1 MSQQH
6 SEDEGIVLKME
17 QGIIISLPFFLPTA
31 EPWQIADCC
40 SLLPEDSSLD
50 HFGECRNFDIEIL
63 AWAIQNGLSNSCI
76 DRYLKRW
83 SPSDIEEDLSQ
94 TVLRGPADSTF
105 PILFFAVERNDAE
118 LVRLLCRAGA
128 NPEQTTQRP
137 SLPLL
142 AYCVISAEYELTDSN
157 DCLSALLA
165 MGTSPYD
172 IPQDMWVNYVDT
184 PKKSSYKAEQ
194 MTKLHAWCTSDVREA
209 LCRNFNLLQRYW
221 CEVASLLPQKT
232 PRQKQI
238 AAAFD
243 LAPLFEIPYQIIS
256 QPLAATLVQEWLTSH
271 ALHHVDTPLVLLF
284 TGPSGHGK
292 TELATRMGQL
302 LSVPL
307 LKIDCTQ
314 LTYESDLFGARAP
327 YQGWKA
333 GSQLNNF
340 LSNHSGETAVVFLDE
355 FEKTTG
361 DIHQS
366 LLLILDEGFY
376 KDRRTHDQKLLDCSK
391 IIWVLASNLG
401 DEIIQERWNDNG
413 AGTADHYQS
422 IADSTDV
429 LQHKLERSFHAN
441 LGAPLTGR
449 LSAIIPFFP
458 FSAEEQAVMAYK
470 FMRKLFNETRKSI
483 NISEDHLARHLYLRF
498 HDDGQ
503 IASFLAEKY
512 YFPELGARSL
522 AKAVSTQ
529 VCHKLTTAFLEQGEE
544 ITDEANEEA
553 WAVFDVRIEELRGG
567 FRELTVKANGTI
579 DVRKRPMMQCVYPF
593 GFYDGGCADGRG

>member
-1 MSQQH
+1 MSKQH
-6 SEDEGIVLKME
+6 REDEGIVLKIE
-17 QGIIISLPFFLPTA
+17 Q
-31 EPWQIADCC
+31 
-40 SLLPEDSSLD
+40 
-50 HFGECRNFDIEIL
+50 
-63 AWAIQNGLSNSCI
+63 
-76 DRYLKRW
+76 LKRW

-94 TVLRGPADSTF
+94 TVLRGPTDATF
-105 PILFFAVERNDAE
+105 PILFFAVERNDPE

-128 NPEQTTQRP
+128 NPKQTTQRP

-142 AYCVISAEYELTDSN
+142 AYCVISAEYSLTDSN

-172 IPQDMWVNYVDT
+172 IPQDMWYEYINT
-184 PKKSSYKAEQ
+184 PKKSSYKSEEV
-194 MTKLHAWCTSDVREA
+194 TKSHAWCTGEVREA

-221 CEVASLLPQKT
+221 CKVDSLLPQKT

-243 LAPLFEIPYQIIS
+243 LSPLFEIPYQIIS
-256 QPLAATLVQEWLTSH
+256 QPLAAKLVQEWLTSH
-271 ALHHVDTPLVLLF
+271 ALHHVKTPLVLLF

-307 LKIDCTQ
+307 LKID
-314 LTYESDLFGARAP
+314 S
-327 YQGWKA
+327 

-340 LSNHSGETAVVFLDE
+340 LTVHSGERAVVFLDE
-355 FEKTTG
+355 FQKTTG
-361 DIHQS
+361 EIHKS

-376 KDRRTHDQKLLDCSK
+376 KDRRTHDQKQLDCSN

-401 DEIIQERWNDNG
+401 DEIIQKHWSDNL
-413 AGTADHYQS
+413 AGKADYQS
-422 IADSTDV
+422 IANSTDI
-429 LQHKLERSFHAN
+429 LQHKLEQSFHAK

-449 LSAIIPFFP
+449 LSAIIPVFP
-458 FSAEEQAVMAYK
+458 FSAEEQAVTAYK
-470 FMRKLFNETRKSI
+470 FMRKLFNETRKPI
-483 NISEDHLARHLYLRF
+483 NISENHLARHLYLCF

-503 IASFLAEKY
+503 IASFLAKKY

-529 VCHKLTTAFLEQGEE
+529 VCHKLTTAFLGEGDE
-544 ITDEANEEA
+544 VKGEANEED
-553 WAVFDVRIEELRGG
+553 WAVFDVKVEEVKGG
-567 FRELTVKANGTI
+567 YRELTVKANGTK
-579 DVRKRPMMQCVYPF
+579 DVKKRAMMQYARKVEELAWRMDRVLRVYPDDSDWDAQDREREDAIVRRRA
-593 GFYDGGCADGRG
+593 GLE